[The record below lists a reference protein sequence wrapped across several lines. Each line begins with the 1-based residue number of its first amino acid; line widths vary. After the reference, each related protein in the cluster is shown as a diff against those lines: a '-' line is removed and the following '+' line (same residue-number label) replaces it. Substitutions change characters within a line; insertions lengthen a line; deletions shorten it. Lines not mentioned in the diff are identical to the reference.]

1 MMAGEVPILVSCSC
15 SEEHLK
21 KRMNV
26 QCNIPL
32 AELITKVEAEFAC
45 SRGIEL
51 KKMID
56 DENNWVLLNDPLD
69 LGDKPKLKAEK
80 VSNWMSHLDEWR
92 GKGSL

>member
-26 QCNIPL
+26 QRNIPL
-32 AELITKVEAEFAC
+32 AELITKVEAKLAC
-45 SRGIEL
+45 SRGIQL
-51 KKMID
+51 KKMI
-56 DENNWVLLNDPLD
+56 DENNWVLLKDPLD

-80 VSNWMSHLDEWR
+80 VSDLH
-92 GKGSL
+92 